1 VLRARLTRDRLTA
14 YEGEGFE
21 MVDGLDQQDLT
32 TGASVEAGKPEEP
45 LPRRSPAQRK
55 IAVISGCVVAG
66 IVLLVLFDLASFHIV
81 TISPDG
87 STVLLEGQALG
98 AGNLTLHGWL
108 LALDSFWTVDAPFYA
123 VGVWIFGVTP
133 LLLNLVP
140 AAIAVLVVVVASRL
154 AADGRDGVPRVAAI
168 VVVLALLAL
177 PGPDLTDYLLQ
188 GPWHIA
194 TALCCLLAY
203 LGASRHR
210 FGWPWA
216 LAVAMLAAG
225 LLGDLMILVIGVV
238 PVMCAGLVYMRRARS
253 WRAGLPAFSAG
264 VAGLLVA
271 IAVRELVQLVG
282 TLSLTDRNLALR
294 ASLIS
299 SNFRHVPSRFAAL
312 LGVGS
317 MKLKGITNGP
327 LALQFFHAVGLAIV
341 VAVVVAAAFGLI
353 RDLGGAAAPVG
364 MRDERRVDDLL
375 VLGFVADIGFF
386 AFASQSGNLEFVK
399 YLTPGVVFAAVL
411 VGREAGRLVP
421 LLQARGVWRVSVVA
435 MLSICVAFAV
445 DFSLQFGRPA
455 PPRPAYALAQYLRA
469 HGLRHGV
476 GDYWSSSLVTVEAD
490 EHVTVR
496 PVTTLSGKI
505 IQFDRQLDT
514 GWYTGQSFGFLV
526 YDTARPWHDV
536 NATSAI
542 ATFGQPTQV
551 VSVGTY
557 RVMTWQSGIRISG
570 SMPAPQSPLSV
581 SMSPPRR
588 P

>member
-1 VLRARLTRDRLTA
+1 V
-14 YEGEGFE
+14 E
-21 MVDGLDQQDLT
+21 QHDLNE
-32 TGASVEAGKPEEP
+32 GASSEVTKSGGV
-45 LPRRSPAQRK
+45 SPSRLSQRK
-55 IAVISGCVVAG
+55 LAIAACCLVAG

-87 STVLLEGQALG
+87 STVLLEGQTLSG
-98 AGNLTLHGWL
+98 GNLTLHGWS

-140 AAIAVLVVVVASRL
+140 ATIAVLVVVLGLRI
-154 AADGRDGVPRVAAI
+154 AADGREGSARIAAI
-168 VVVLALLAL
+168 VAVLALLAL
-177 PGPDLTDYLLQ
+177 PSPDLTDYLLQ
-188 GPWHIA
+188 GPWHVA
-194 TALCCLLAY
+194 TVLCCLLAY

-216 LAVAMLAAG
+216 LAVMMLAAG

-238 PVMCAGLVYMRRARS
+238 PVMGAGLVYMRGTRS

-264 VAGLLVA
+264 VAGLVVA
-271 IAVRELVQLVG
+271 IAIREFADLIG
-282 TLSLTDRNLALR
+282 TYSLTDRNLALR

-299 SNFRHVPSRFAAL
+299 SNFREIPGRFAAL

-327 LALQFFHAVGLAIV
+327 LALQFVHGVGLAIV
-341 VAVVVAAAFGLI
+341 VAAVVAAGIGLI
-353 RDLGGAAAPVG
+353 RGLAGVPAPVG
-364 MRDERRVDDLL
+364 RRDEHRVDDFL
-375 VLGFVADIGFF
+375 VLGFIADIGFF
-386 AFASQSGNLEFVK
+386 AFASQSANLEFVK

-421 LLQARGVWRVSVVA
+421 FLKARGFWRIGVVA
-435 MLSICVAFAV
+435 ALSICVAFAV
-445 DFSLQFGRPA
+445 DFGQQIDRAA
-455 PPRPAYALAQYLRA
+455 PPRPAYSLAQYLRA
-469 HGLRHGV
+469 HGLRDGV

-490 EHVTVR
+490 DHVTVR

-505 IQFDRQLDT
+505 VQFDRQLDT
-514 GWYTGQSFGFLV
+514 DWYRDHSFGFLV

-542 ATFGQPTQV
+542 ATFGEPSQV
-551 VSVGTY
+551 FSVGTY
-557 RVMTWQSGIRISG
+557 RVMTWHSGIRITDSLPASG
-570 SMPAPQSPLSV
+570 SPLSV
-581 SMSPPRR
+581 SISGSQGS
-588 P
+588 